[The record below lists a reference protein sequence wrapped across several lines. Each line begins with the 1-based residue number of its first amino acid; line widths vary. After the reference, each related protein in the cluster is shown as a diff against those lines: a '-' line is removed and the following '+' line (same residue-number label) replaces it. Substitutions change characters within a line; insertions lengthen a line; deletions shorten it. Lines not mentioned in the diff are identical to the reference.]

1 LPSLISFHFV
11 LRSLPS
17 PLSALSLF
25 TFILSKF
32 PSVTTVEITKP
43 RFEFFQLCILL
54 IIFHEICSNLIQW
67 RQTQLH
73 LIYFLQPLKK
83 HGYLMNMEGRNTR

>member
-1 LPSLISFHFV
+1 LPSLISLHFV
-11 LRSLPS
+11 LCSLPS

-32 PSVTTVEITKP
+32 PSVTTVEIIRP
-43 RFEFFQLCILL
+43 RVEFFELCVLL
-54 IIFHEICSNLIQW
+54 IIFYEICSNLIQW

-73 LIYFLQPLKK
+73 LIYFLQSLKK
-83 HGYLMNMEGRNTR
+83 HG